1 MTYPSSHTSDAL
13 PQPPQPLS
21 GEVGELYCTGERF
34 NLWRFRPP
42 GFSSRDAPAVLKI
55 PDLAQV
61 GEERHSQIIDRAQRF
76 SHPHVVPL
84 IGAVELRDDSAP
96 QVGCWQLMRGS
107 HAAKLVNT
115 MGPLELEQCLTIVI
129 PVAQALS
136 ELHRQGLSHGGL
148 GPAKVVFDLNGAPYL
163 TDAGPGQPVHGF
175 AAPEQHVKASAVTSA
190 TDVYSW
196 AALCWY
202 LLTGRVPGKTYVRAP
217 LPSLVPDIDEHVVD
231 VLEAC
236 LDDDPTQRPTMRHCL
251 EAVVHWG
258 EPRALEL
265 HSIVAADLRILLP
278 TKLSEP
284 PSEKKNRPRR
294 PARRRL
300 PKTRRG
306 LRQRAQ
312 RRFIAGAGAMAVG
325 LALISGSPSL
335 TAESQEPARATQ
347 DTVSVTDH
355 MDPERLDERLEQIV
369 QQRSAAFR
377 TTDPDMV
384 DRYAVGESE
393 VAVHD
398 REMIEGLVE
407 QGLNLEDFSMRGQRT
422 GEVEILDD
430 TTVRIPVQWGWPQQ
444 EVTDEGAHGVV
455 RASVQESHADLVVTL
470 QYDQGW
476 KISRVHEH

>member
-1 MTYPSSHTSDAL
+1 
-13 PQPPQPLS
+13 
-21 GEVGELYCTGERF
+21 
-34 NLWRFRPP
+34 
-42 GFSSRDAPAVLKI
+42 
-55 PDLAQV
+55 
-61 GEERHSQIIDRAQRF
+61 
-76 SHPHVVPL
+76 
-84 IGAVELRDDSAP
+84 
-96 QVGCWQLMRGS
+96 
-107 HAAKLVNT
+107 
-115 MGPLELEQCLTIVI
+115 
-129 PVAQALS
+129 
-136 ELHRQGLSHGGL
+136 
-148 GPAKVVFDLNGAPYL
+148 
-163 TDAGPGQPVHGF
+163 
-175 AAPEQHVKASAVTSA
+175 
-190 TDVYSW
+190 
-196 AALCWY
+196 
-202 LLTGRVPGKTYVRAP
+202 
-217 LPSLVPDIDEHVVD
+217 
-231 VLEAC
+231 
-236 LDDDPTQRPTMRHCL
+236 
-251 EAVVHWG
+251 
-258 EPRALEL
+258 
-265 HSIVAADLRILLP
+265 
-278 TKLSEP
+278 
-284 PSEKKNRPRR
+284 
-294 PARRRL
+294 
-300 PKTRRG
+300 
-306 LRQRAQ
+306 
-312 RRFIAGAGAMAVG
+312 MAVG

-470 QYDQGW
+470 QYDQEW